1 MSIQP
6 FQKHFSA
13 QKLTIFSGN
22 SLHLFILQTI
32 TKFFKYINIKNFCSL
47 KDIMNSVN
55 EQITDWKE
63 ILKEPKTDNE

>member
-13 QKLTIFSGN
+13 QKLTVFSGD
-22 SLHLFILQTI
+22 SLHLFIFQTM

-47 KDIMNSVN
+47 KDRMNSVN
-55 EQITDWKE
+55 EQITGWKE
-63 ILKEPKTDNE
+63 ILKVPKTENE